1 MIVFLFLLQV
11 ATGILLLFYYRPS
24 SEHAYESVQFLMA
37 EVQFGWLIRSIHS
50 WGANLMVFMVFVHL
64 FSVLFLK
71 AYRSPRELT
80 WISGALLLML
90 ALGLGFT
97 GYLLPWNELAFFAT
111 RVGTEIPGV
120 VPVVGEFVRNF
131 LRGGED
137 VSGATLTR
145 FYALH
150 VSVLP
155 GLAFM
160 LIALH
165 VLLVQR
171 PGMSVPPGI
180 VRQAGAGRTIP
191 FFPNFL
197 LRDLVGWLSALTILA
212 AMAAFFPAHLG
223 IKADPFAPA
232 PIGIKP
238 EWYFMFMFQ
247 TLKYL
252 PAEIVGIEGE
262 LLGILAFGAAG
273 IGLLFIPFLDR
284 GPRSSRAITLLAYGA
299 LGYILLLTWLGYTA
313 NPEI

>member
-1 MIVFLFLLQV
+1 
-11 ATGILLLFYYRPS
+11 
-24 SEHAYESVQFLMA
+24 
-37 EVQFGWLIRSIHS
+37 
-50 WGANLMVFMVFVHL
+50 
-64 FSVLFLK
+64 
-71 AYRSPRELT
+71 
-80 WISGALLLML
+80 
-90 ALGLGFT
+90 
-97 GYLLPWNELAFFAT
+97 
-111 RVGTEIPGV
+111 
-120 VPVVGEFVRNF
+120 
-131 LRGGED
+131 
-137 VSGATLTR
+137 
-145 FYALH
+145 
-150 VSVLP
+150 
-155 GLAFM
+155 M

-171 PGMSVPPGI
+171 HGMSVPPGI
-180 VRQAGAGRTIP
+180 ERQAGAGRTIP